1 MVHRLK
7 TLHAGAIHQYAP
19 QLEYNDYHEGD
30 TDKEIVMGA
39 LPVAA
44 PEPIVVLD
52 DEEDPEEVIL
62 EDKE

>member
-1 MVHRLK
+1 
-7 TLHAGAIHQYAP
+7 
-19 QLEYNDYHEGD
+19 LEYNDYHEGD